1 VPTGP
6 EATLNIDSLIATRS
20 NSINGSGIR
29 RVFEIGATIPP
40 AEKID
45 LSIGQPDFPVP
56 QAMRDAACNAIQ
68 EGRNGYP
75 LTRGI
80 PELRDAI
87 AQRLAAD
94 LGWTVGPSARSTSP
108 SDPGVVVTAGTSGG
122 LVLACMAL
130 LNEGDEVIIPD
141 PYFVLYP
148 YLAHFCNAKAV
159 KCSTYPDFRM
169 TAARVEPLITPRTKL
184 VILNSPS
191 NPAGVCN
198 SVQECRELLD
208 LCRRRNIVLLSDEIY
223 DEFAFSES
231 RTQPFVKDPSR
242 RSCPSPARL
251 PGAEDC
257 VLLVRGYGKTY
268 GVTGWRLGYAAGPR
282 RLIEEMTKLQQYLY
296 VSSPHP
302 LQWGVIGAFDVDMSR
317 EVADYEKRRDLVVGT
332 LSKVTEVPMPGGA
345 FYTFVK
351 VPERYGDETNRGENF
366 FQEGVKRKILVVPG
380 RTFSQRDTHFRLSF
394 ATPMDILRRGLD
406 VLTDMMK

>member
-1 VPTGP
+1 M
-6 EATLNIDSLIATRS
+6 NIDALIAGRAS
-20 NSINGSGIR
+20 SINGSGIR
-29 RVFEIGATIPP
+29 RVFEIGATIPA

-56 QAMRDAACNAIQ
+56 QAMRDAACRAIQ

-80 PELRDAI
+80 IELRDSI
-87 AQRLAAD
+87 AGRLRAD
-94 LGWTVGPSARSTSP
+94 LGWTVGPSSLSSAA
-108 SDPGVVVTAGTSGG
+108 SDPGVVVTSGTSGA

-198 SVQECRELLD
+198 SEQECRELLE
-208 LCRRRNIVLLSDEIY
+208 LCRKKNIVLLSDEIY

-231 RTQPFVKDPSR
+231 RTQGWVKEPSR
-242 RSCPSPARL
+242 KACPSPARFA
-251 PGAEDC
+251 GSEDC
-257 VLLVRGYGKTY
+257 VLVVRGYGKTY

-302 LQWGVIGAFDVDMSR
+302 LQWGVVGAFDVDMSR
-317 EVADYEKRRDLVVGT
+317 EVADYQNRRDLVVGT
-332 LSKVTEVPMPGGA
+332 LSKVTEVAMPGGA
-345 FYTFVK
+345 FYAFVK
-351 VPERYGDETNRGENF
+351 VPEKFGEESGRAEAF
-366 FQEGVKRKILVVPG
+366 FQEGVKRKLLIVPG
-380 RTFSQRDTHFRLSF
+380 KTFSERDTHFRLSF
-394 ATPMDILRRGLD
+394 ATPMEKLKRGLE
-406 VLTDMMK
+406 VLVDMMR

>member
-1 VPTGP
+1 M
-6 EATLNIDSLIATRS
+6 NIDSLIATRAS
-20 NSINGSGIR
+20 TINGSGIR
-29 RVFEIGATIPP
+29 RVFEIGASIPP
-40 AEKID
+40 EKKID

-56 QAMRDAACNAIQ
+56 QPLRDAACRAIQ
-68 EGRNGYP
+68 EGKNGYP

-80 PELRDAI
+80 QELRDSI
-87 AQRLAAD
+87 ASRLKQD
-94 LGWTVGPSARSTSP
+94 VGWSVGPSRLSSSAT
-108 SDPGVVVTAGTSGG
+108 DPGVVVTAGTSGA
-122 LVLACMAL
+122 LVLACLAL

-148 YLAHFCNAKAV
+148 YLAHFANAKAV

-169 TAARVEPLITPRTKL
+169 TAARVEPLITARTKL

-198 SVQECRELLD
+198 SEEECRELLE

-223 DEFAFSES
+223 DEFAYSES
-231 RTQPFVKDPSR
+231 RTQAFVGNAGR
-242 RSCPSPARL
+242 RACASPARL
-251 PGAEDC
+251 PGSEDC

-302 LQWGVIGAFDVDMSR
+302 LQWGVVGALELDMSR
-317 EVADYEKRRDLVVGT
+317 EVSDYEARRNLVVST

-345 FYTFVK
+345 FYAFVK
-351 VPERYGDETNRGENF
+351 VPERFGGEQERGERF
-366 FQEGVKRKILVVPG
+366 FQEAVKRNVLVVPG

-394 ATPMDILRRGLD
+394 ATPMEKLRAGLD
-406 VLTDMMK
+406 VLADMMR

>member
-1 VPTGP
+1 M
-6 EATLNIDSLIATRS
+6 NIDALIASRAS
-20 NSINGSGIR
+20 SINGSGIR
-29 RVFEIGATIPP
+29 RVFEIGATIPA

-56 QAMRDAACNAIQ
+56 QAMRDAACRAIQ

-80 PELRDAI
+80 IELRDSI
-87 AQRLAAD
+87 ATRLKAD
-94 LGWTVGPSARSTSP
+94 LGWTVGPSSHSSSA

-130 LNEGDEVIIPD
+130 LNDGDEVIIPD

-148 YLAHFCNAKAV
+148 DLAHFCNAKAV

-184 VILNSPS
+184 IILNSPS

-198 SVQECRELLD
+198 TEQECRDLLE
-208 LCRRRNIVLLSDEIY
+208 LCRRKNIVLLSDEIY
-223 DEFAFSES
+223 DEFAFSEC
-231 RTQPFVKDPSR
+231 RTQPFVNEPARKA
-242 RSCPSPARL
+242 CPSPARFA
-251 PGAEDC
+251 GSEDC
-257 VLLVRGYGKTY
+257 VLVVRGYGKTY

-302 LQWGVIGAFDVDMSR
+302 LQWGVVGAFDVDMSR
-317 EVADYEKRRDLVVGT
+317 EVADYENRRNFVVET
-332 LSKVTEVPMPGGA
+332 LSKVTEVPLPGGA
-345 FYTFVK
+345 FYAFVK
-351 VPERYGDETNRGENF
+351 VPDRFGDETNRAEHF
-366 FQEGVKRKILVVPG
+366 FQEAVKRKLLIVPG
-380 RTFSQRDTHFRLSF
+380 RTFSQRDTHFRLSY
-394 ATPMDILRRGLD
+394 ATPMANLKRGLD
-406 VLTDMMK
+406 VLTDMMR

>member
-1 VPTGP
+1 MD
-6 EATLNIDSLIATRS
+6 IDALIATRAS
-20 NSINGSGIR
+20 TINGSGIR
-29 RVFEIGATIPP
+29 RVFEIGATIPA

-56 QAMRDAACNAIQ
+56 QAMRDAACRAIQ

-80 PELRDAI
+80 IELRDSI
-87 AQRLAAD
+87 ATRLKAD
-94 LGWTVGPSARSTSP
+94 IGWTVGPSALSTSVTN
-108 SDPGVVVTAGTSGG
+108 PGVLVTAGTSGG

-169 TAARVEPLITPRTKL
+169 TAERVEPLITPRTKL
-184 VILNSPS
+184 IILNSPS

-198 SVQECRELLD
+198 TEEECRELLE
-208 LCRRRNIVLLSDEIY
+208 LCRRKNIVLLSDEIY
-223 DEFAFSES
+223 DEFAFSEC
-231 RTQPFVKDPSR
+231 RTQPFVNEPARKA
-242 RSCPSPARL
+242 CPSPARFA
-251 PGAEDC
+251 GSEDC

-302 LQWGVIGAFDVDMSR
+302 LQWGVVGAFDVDMSR
-317 EVADYEKRRDLVVGT
+317 EVADYENRRNFVVET
-332 LSKVTEVPMPGGA
+332 LSKVTEVPLPGGA
-345 FYTFVK
+345 FYAFVK
-351 VPERYGDETNRGENF
+351 VPERFGDEMTRGESF
-366 FQEGVKRKILVVPG
+366 FQEAVKRKVLIVPG
-380 RTFSQRDTHFRLSF
+380 RTFSQRDTHFRLSY
-394 ATPMDILRRGLD
+394 ATPMANLKRGLD
-406 VLTDMMK
+406 VLTDMMR

>member
-1 VPTGP
+1 V
-6 EATLNIDSLIATRS
+6 NIDAMIATRAS
-20 NSINGSGIR
+20 TINGSGIR

-56 QAMRDAACNAIQ
+56 QAMRDAACRAIQ

-80 PELRDAI
+80 QELRDSI
-87 AQRLAAD
+87 AGRLRAD
-94 LGWTVGPSARSTSP
+94 LGWTVGPSGLSTSA
-108 SDPGVVVTAGTSGG
+108 SDPGVVVTSGTSGA

-169 TAARVEPLITPRTKL
+169 TAARVEPLITPKTKL

-198 SVQECRELLD
+198 SEQECRELLD
-208 LCRRRNIVLLSDEIY
+208 LCRRKGVVLLSDEIY

-231 RTQPFVKDPSR
+231 RTQAFVKDPAR
-242 RSCPSPARL
+242 KACPSPARL
-251 PGAEDC
+251 AGAEDC
-257 VLLVRGYGKTY
+257 VLVVRGYGKTY

-302 LQWGVIGAFDVDMSR
+302 LQWGVVGAFDVDMSR
-317 EVADYEKRRDLVVGT
+317 EVADYQARRDLVVGT

-345 FYTFVK
+345 FYAFVK
-351 VPERYGDETNRGENF
+351 VPEKFGSEHERGENF

-380 RTFSQRDTHFRLSF
+380 RTFSQKDTHFRLSF
-394 ATPMDILRRGLD
+394 ATPMEKLRKGLE
-406 VLTDMMK
+406 VLVGMMR

>member
-1 VPTGP
+1 M
-6 EATLNIDSLIATRS
+6 NIDALIASRS
-20 NSINGSGIR
+20 SSINGSGIR
-29 RVFEIGATIPP
+29 RVFEIGATIPA

-56 QAMRDAACNAIQ
+56 QAMRDAACRAIQ

-80 PELRDAI
+80 IELRDSI
-87 AQRLAAD
+87 ATRLKAD
-94 LGWTVGPSARSTSP
+94 LGWTVGPSSHSTSP

-184 VILNSPS
+184 IILNSPS

-198 SVQECRELLD
+198 TEQECRDLLE
-208 LCRRRNIVLLSDEIY
+208 LCRRKNIVLLSDEIY
-223 DEFAFSES
+223 DEFAFTEC
-231 RTQPFVKDPSR
+231 RTQPFVNEPARKA
-242 RSCPSPARL
+242 CPSPARFA
-251 PGAEDC
+251 GSEDC
-257 VLLVRGYGKTY
+257 VLVVRGYGKTY

-302 LQWGVIGAFDVDMSR
+302 LQWGVVGAFDVDMSR
-317 EVADYEKRRDLVVGT
+317 EVADYENRRNFVVET
-332 LSKVTEVPMPGGA
+332 LSKVTEVPLPGGA
-345 FYTFVK
+345 FYAFVK
-351 VPERYGDETNRGENF
+351 VPDRFGDETNRAEHF
-366 FQEGVKRKILVVPG
+366 FQEAVKRKLLIVPG
-380 RTFSQRDTHFRLSF
+380 RTFSQRDTHFRLSY
-394 ATPMDILRRGLD
+394 ATPMANLKRGLD
-406 VLTDMMK
+406 VLTDMMR

>member
-1 VPTGP
+1 M
-6 EATLNIDSLIATRS
+6 NIDALISSRAS
-20 NSINGSGIR
+20 SINGSGIR

-56 QAMRDAACNAIQ
+56 QAMRDAACKAIQ

-80 PELRDAI
+80 IELRDSI
-87 AQRLAAD
+87 AKHLKAD
-94 LGWTVGPSARSTSP
+94 LGWTVGPSSFTSSP
-108 SDPGVVVTAGTSGG
+108 SDPGVVVTAGTSGA
-122 LVLACMAL
+122 LVLACLAL

-148 YLAHFCNAKAV
+148 YLAHFANAKAV

-198 SVQECRELLD
+198 SEQECKELVE
-208 LCRRRNIVLLSDEIY
+208 LCRRKGIVLLSDEIY

-231 RTQPFVKDPSR
+231 RTQAFVNQPSR
-242 RSCPSPARL
+242 KACPSPARFA
-251 PGAEDC
+251 GSEDC
-257 VLLVRGYGKTY
+257 VLVVRGYGKTY

-302 LQWGVIGAFDVDMSR
+302 LQWGVVGAFDVDMSR
-317 EVADYEKRRDLVVGT
+317 EVADYENRRNLVVET
-332 LSKVTEVPMPGGA
+332 LRTVTEVPYPGGA
-345 FYTFVK
+345 FYAFVK
-351 VPERYGDETNRGENF
+351 VPEKFGNETNRGENF

-394 ATPMDILRRGLD
+394 ATPMANLKRGLD
-406 VLTDMMK
+406 VLVDMMK